1 MSKIKVSELPQISYK
16 DLKDSDIVLVETG
29 KDTYK
34 MTVAD
39 AKVLFSCDTKINAL
53 SEAVSNQIDELSE
66 YTKDTNTGIIT
77 RLEQLEQ
84 AVNNTTSNS
93 SKLAERITK
102 LEETSSLHDNR
113 ISTNEE
119 NILALSLRADAH
131 DETFNNTDER
141 INNINL
147 NIDSIESNI
156 DSLAEIA
163 RTNVENITS
172 IGNTL
177 NDLQDQIDNL
187 KTSTGGNLEEKVQE
201 LTELVNSRY
210 DELQNQIDF
219 WHHTDDQYVKL

>member
-1 MSKIKVSELPQISYK
+1 MSKIKVSELPQIGYK
-16 DLKDSDIVLVETG
+16 DLKDSDLVLVETG

-39 AKVLFSCDTKINAL
+39 AKILFSCDNKINAL
-53 SEAVSNQIDELSE
+53 SEAISIQINELSA
-66 YTKDTNTGIIT
+66 YTKDTDTSIL
-77 RLEQLEQ
+77 RKLEELEQSVSN
-84 AVNNTTSNS
+84 ATSNS
-93 SKLAERITK
+93 SKLAERITR
-102 LEETSSLHDNR
+102 LEESASLHDNR

-131 DETFNNTDER
+131 DETFNSIDER

-156 DSLAEIA
+156 DSLTEIA
-163 RTNVENITS
+163 RTNVENISS

-177 NDLQDQIDNL
+177 NSLQDQIDNL
-187 KTSTGGNLEEKVQE
+187 KISTGGDLEEKVQE
-201 LTELVNSRY
+201 LTKLVNSRY

-219 WHHTDDQYVKL
+219 WHHTDHQYVKI